1 MLAVLQS
8 AGFTPAIL
16 VHTIAALAAV
26 LSGIGIFLARKG
38 TDTHR
43 LLGRSWAVLMLVV
56 IVSSFFIRTSGSYSW
71 IHLLSVGS
79 LIALA
84 RAVYFVRK
92 GDIRAH
98 RYTMLGLY
106 AGGLVLAGMFTL
118 LPSRL
123 LGSYLWQ
130 VLG

>member
-1 MLAVLQS
+1 M
-8 AGFTPAIL
+8 
-16 VHTIAALAAV
+16 H
-26 LSGIGIFLARKG
+26 
-38 TDTHR
+38 
-43 LLGRSWAVLMLVV
+43 W
-56 IVSSFFIRTSGSYSW
+56 
-71 IHLLSVGS
+71 
-79 LIALA
+79 